1 LPSSHLSI
9 PGGISI
15 NMEDAAKPVVC
26 IKNLSFSYDKG
37 KKNIDGLDCVVP
49 PNSKVILVGANG
61 AGKSTLLRILTGVV
75 YLGLEHDEF
84 DINGNK
90 NPNDQA
96 NGVAYLGGV
105 WKRRRTGFEGIEP
118 FSVDIA
124 ARDMMKGWQ
133 EDNLERRDELVRILG
148 INLDWRMHQCSD
160 GQRKKVRIMLK
171 LLRPFRLCVID
182 EFAADLDIFSRKRFF
197 DYLTAE
203 CLKRNASVVY
213 ATHIFDQA
221 DVWATHV
228 AFMQLD
234 KVLSPIYCLKTY
246 GPYQEVLA
254 RTGEERA
261 MCPMYVLVLEELE
274 RQYRAHS
281 KFFTDDNQCLT
292 DTIMDAQGCEQEG
305 LYYENAN
312 TDSKNSGYEAGRLA
326 RTEAIKSM
334 KEEGQKRWD
343 EKVEEVKT
351 QNARVERP
359 KATKKCDNTA
369 NFT

>member
-1 LPSSHLSI
+1 
-9 PGGISI
+9 
-15 NMEDAAKPVVC
+15 MEDANRPVVC
-26 IKNLSFSYDKG
+26 IKNLNFSYDKG
-37 KKNIDGLDCVVP
+37 KKNIDGLNCVIP
-49 PNSKVILVGANG
+49 PNSQVILVGANG

-75 YLGLEHDEF
+75 YMGLDHDEF
-84 DINGNK
+84 DVNGNNK
-90 NPNDQA
+90 PADQA

-118 FSVDIA
+118 FSMDIA
-124 ARDMMKGWQ
+124 ARDMMKVWQ
-133 EDNLERRDELVRILG
+133 EENLERRDELVRVLG

-203 CLKRNASVVY
+203 CKLRNASVVY

-234 KVLSPIYCLKTY
+234 KVLSPVHCLKTY
-246 GPYQEVLA
+246 EPYQNILK
-254 RTGEERA
+254 RTGAERA

-274 RQYRAHS
+274 RQYREHS

-292 DTIMDAQGCEQEG
+292 DTIMSAQGTEQEG
-305 LYYENAN
+305 LHYEGAN
-312 TDSKNSGYEAGRLA
+312 TDSKNSGYESGRLA
-326 RTEAIKSM
+326 RNEAIKSM
-334 KEEGQKRWD
+334 KEEGQQRWD
-343 EKVEEVKT
+343 AKVEKAKADQALKLAQAANGKVEVCKP
-351 QNARVERP
+351 RVRGQWE
-359 KATKKCDNTA
+359 
-369 NFT
+369 